1 MGPRETAVNTLG
13 YSTESRSKTG
23 AGRASASEAAAANVH
38 AAQHPPQ
45 AAAGLTVAGRGRQRL
60 ADRQHRFRR
69 NDLLLTQAAS
79 RAALHIQIGSRN
91 MTDVSSSNST
101 ELGYGVSAP
110 QPAEPTGTTEH
121 PLAQVGLHQIGRRLG
136 LRAMRAFRD
145 ETNLAVNPDL
155 WGAPKNLTT
164 WRPVRRVSVMLS
176 VLAISLLACSA
187 PPTKVSQ
194 GHENT
199 PNKPSANESYATT
212 AQVLEAVKTAEQ
224 VQTLSDTV
232 AASLQRPD
240 DGVASGCF
248 DRIDTHMPT
257 ALEARRRAGD
267 IAFGECAYGDQ
278 NGTKLMVMYGDSRA
292 GMFSAPLELIAAKN
306 GWKLRV
312 FGFGGCELA
321 DLEYWSEEANA
332 PNKDCDA
339 FRSAAVSQ
347 IQALHPNLVITT
359 SAGDHKLADGTM
371 PTAAQLQNGWVST
384 FQKLAR
390 PGTRLAMIGPIP
402 YWPNNDARCLA
413 AHERNVQA
421 CSVAAAQVVTNAYEP
436 PQAAAAAAAGV
447 VFVSPKAWVC
457 ADKCEPVIADIRVY
471 REPYHFSSTYAAYL
485 TGALSEALQ
494 PAMA

>member
-1 MGPRETAVNTLG
+1 
-13 YSTESRSKTG
+13 
-23 AGRASASEAAAANVH
+23 
-38 AAQHPPQ
+38 
-45 AAAGLTVAGRGRQRL
+45 
-60 ADRQHRFRR
+60 
-69 NDLLLTQAAS
+69 
-79 RAALHIQIGSRN
+79 

-101 ELGYGVSAP
+101 ELGYGVSAL

-121 PLAQVGLHQIGRRLG
+121 PLALPYGSRPRPSTIADHQVGLHQIGRRLG
-136 LRAMRAFRD
+136 LRAVRAFRD

-187 PPTKVSQ
+187 PPAKVSQ

-232 AASLQRPD
+232 AASLQQPD

-248 DRIDTHMPT
+248 DRIGTHMPT
-257 ALEARRRAGD
+257 ALEARRPAGD

-278 NGTKLMVMYGDSRA
+278 NGAKLMVMYGDSRA

-321 DLEYWSEEANA
+321 DLEYWSEETNA

-347 IQALHPNLVITT
+347 IRALHPNLVITT

-384 FQKLAR
+384 FQKLAQ

-421 CSVAAAQVVTNAYEP
+421 CSVAAAQVVTNEYEP

-447 VFVSPKAWVC
+447 VFVSAKAWVC

-471 REPYHFSSTYAAYL
+471 RNSYHFSATYADYL
-485 TGALSEALQ
+485 AGALSESLQ

>member
-13 YSTESRSKTG
+13 YSTGSRSQTG

-38 AAQHPPQ
+38 AAQDPPP
-45 AAAGLTVAGRGRQRL
+45 AAAGLTVEGRSAAVGRPATQVSSY
-60 ADRQHRFRR
+60 
-69 NDLLLTQAAS
+69 DLLLTQAAS

-101 ELGYGVSAP
+101 ELGYGVSAL

-136 LRAMRAFRD
+136 LRAVRAFRD

-164 WRPVRRVSVMLS
+164 WRPVRACLMFS

-199 PNKPSANESYATT
+199 PNKRSANESYATT

-224 VQTLSDTV
+224 VQTLPTLSPHRCSD
-232 AASLQRPD
+232 RM
-240 DGVASGCF
+240 GVASGCF

-267 IAFGECAYGDQ
+267 IVFGECAYGDQ
-278 NGTKLMVMYGDSRA
+278 NGAKLMVMYGDSRA

-321 DLEYWSEEANA
+321 DLQYWSEEANA

-347 IQALHPNLVITT
+347 IRALHPNLVITT

-384 FQKLAR
+384 FQKLAQ

-413 AHERNVQA
+413 AHERNVKA
-421 CSVAAAQVVTNAYEP
+421 CSVAAAQVVTNEYEP

-447 VFVSPKAWVC
+447 VFVFPS
-457 ADKCEPVIADIRVY
+457 RG
-471 REPYHFSSTYAAYL
+471 YAPTSANQ
-485 TGALSEALQ
+485 S
-494 PAMA
+494 